1 MVRSGGPLSLPP
13 SLLSSLPP
21 SLPPLCD
28 KLRDSPRSYRGMSPN
43 PLGGGLCRSMV
54 SEGNEKRGEKYFI
67 HIHMFPNIRIHISS
81 PFFFLQTGACLGGVA
96 AE

>member
-1 MVRSGGPLSLPP
+1 
-13 SLLSSLPP
+13 
-21 SLPPLCD
+21 
-28 KLRDSPRSYRGMSPN
+28 
-43 PLGGGLCRSMV
+43 MV